1 MKKVI
6 NLCLTAFVLLC
17 LNAPLAMAQEAETD
31 TQTRY
36 VSNSLLINMRAGE
49 GTNYKI
55 LARLRSGTPLEIV
68 SVNQKAGYTKVKT
81 ESGKVGYVLS
91 RQLMDEPRTCVNP
104 PLTEATLAQLE
115 NLSNNQIRS
124 RFVQLTT
131 DYTKLQERYQGATD
145 EKNKL
150 TQELAGIHQTA
161 SNAINIAKERTEL
174 RKQVTDLTRQLADL
188 QQVKRDFENSHN
200 QRWFIIGAGVL
211 ILGILFGFIL
221 PRLSFGRRQGSGG
234 WGDL

>member
-1 MKKVI
+1 MKRLI
-6 NLCLTAFVLLC
+6 NLILIAFVLLT
-17 LNAPLAMAQEAETD
+17 LNAPFAMAQETESKTE
-31 TQTRY
+31 TRY

-55 LARLRSGTPLEIV
+55 LARLRSGTPLELI
-68 SVNQKAGYTKVKT
+68 SVNQKSGYSKVKT
-81 ESGKVGYVLS
+81 ESGKTGYVLS

-104 PLTEATLAQLE
+104 PLTEATLTQLE
-115 NLSNNQIRS
+115 NLSDNQIRS

-131 DYTKLQERYQGATD
+131 DYTKLQERYQAATD
-145 EKNKL
+145 EKKKL

-188 QQVKRDFENSHN
+188 QQAKRDFENSHN
-200 QRWFIIGAGVL
+200 QRWFIIGAAVL
-211 ILGILFGFIL
+211 VLGILFGFIL
-221 PRLSFGRRQGSGG
+221 PRLSFGRRQDSG
-234 WGDL
+234 WGEL

>member
-1 MKKVI
+1 MKRLI
-6 NLCLTAFVLLC
+6 NLILIAFVLLT
-17 LNAPLAMAQEAETD
+17 LNAPFAMAQETESEIE
-31 TQTRY
+31 TRY

-55 LARLRSGTPLEIV
+55 LARLRSGTPLELV
-68 SVNQKAGYTKVKT
+68 SVNQKSGYSKVKT
-81 ESGKVGYVLS
+81 ESGKTGYVLS

-104 PLTEATLAQLE
+104 PLTEATLTQLE
-115 NLSNNQIRS
+115 NLSDNQIRS

-131 DYTKLQERYQGATD
+131 DYTKLQERYQTATD
-145 EKNKL
+145 EKKKL

-188 QQVKRDFENSHN
+188 QQAKRDFENSHN
-200 QRWFIIGAGVL
+200 QRWFIIGAAVL

-221 PRLSFGRRQGSGG
+221 PRLSFGRRQDSG
-234 WGDL
+234 WGEL